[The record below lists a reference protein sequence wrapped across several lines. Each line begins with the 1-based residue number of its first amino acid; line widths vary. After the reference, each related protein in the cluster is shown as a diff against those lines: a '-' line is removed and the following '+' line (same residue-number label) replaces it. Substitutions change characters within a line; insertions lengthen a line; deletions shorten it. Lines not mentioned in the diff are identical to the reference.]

1 MYFADRLQAAS
12 EAPLYQTVNCRAEF
26 ADISVTFKPTLT
38 NEALTQIDIHVCVCV
53 CACMCVCV
61 YVYTFVFTYSFR
73 YLETGVEGGGAVFSV
88 STTAPP
94 RHKPS
99 VSHVCV

>member
-38 NEALTQIDIHVCVCV
+38 NEALTQIDIHVCVCACV
-53 CACMCVCV
+53 CVHVCV
-61 YVYTFVFTYSFR
+61 YVCMCIH
-73 YLETGVEGGGAVFSV
+73 LCLHIASV
-88 STTAPP
+88 T
-94 RHKPS
+94 
-99 VSHVCV
+99 